1 MPKVTPS
8 IPTDLVLAKLSDRQ
22 ALSDDL
28 WLIPAQVGMLL
39 GRSMDQLEEDRKVG
53 NPPPAMKPWGEKGA
67 VRYRLGTVRDYMTG
81 PASKEYSNTTEARI
95 SIQKERAAGIRGFM
109 SMNDWLDG
117 AKLNDEWPF
126 LVRESKPPID
136 LFKSLGLGD
145 ELSDTDQVVW
155 LTLEGY
161 LDLRKESA
169 LAQNADDEAAWMEAG
184 IRKLED
190 TA

>member
-1 MPKVTPS
+1 MPKVSPS

-39 GRSMDQLEEDRKVG
+39 GRSMETLDDERKAG
-53 NPPPAMKPWGEKGA
+53 KPPLGMKPWGENGA
-67 VRYRLGTVRDYMTG
+67 VRYRLGTVRDFMMG

-155 LTLEGY
+155 LTLDGY
-161 LDLRKESA
+161 LDLRKKIA
-169 LAQNADDEAAWMEAG
+169 LDQHTEDEAAWLGAG
-184 IRKLED
+184 IREPS
-190 TA
+190 